1 MSAVTRLEWWTLENK
16 FVDYDRKLQLV
27 VDDREVRNEMIKM
40 YYFEDE
46 LTCKAIGEMFGLSE
60 SGVWRIVTEEK

>member
-46 LTCKAIGEMFGLSE
+46 LTCKVIGEMFGLSE
-60 SGVWRIVTEEK
+60 SAVWRIVNK